1 MATTS
6 GGTPTPVAPGPK
18 IPGPIAP
25 RAVADDLFARA
36 YEFDFF
42 QAVRLLERLFP
53 KLRAVGRG
61 AKPDGEVVRFKSW
74 YALKFPS
81 ATVYDLKPPEGD
93 STTIVK
99 PPQMVITFLSMAGSS
114 GVLPR
119 HYTEMIL
126 RIDRDVRGPER
137 TALRE
142 FLDLF
147 THRFASLFFR
157 AWEKYRFM
165 IAYERG
171 EYALRDPDAFTHGLF
186 SLVGLGTS
194 GLRERMRVAI
204 PDADSS
210 PRDTVFGQPKE
221 TVLGKIDDLSTLW
234 FAGFFAQRPRNA
246 FSLEAM
252 LAALVRLPVKVCQFQ
267 GQWLRLDAMN
277 QSVMGPLNGNNCLGR
292 NVIVGDRIWDVQS
305 KIRIQLGPMTY
316 AQFLEFLPD
325 RAPRPERKGIF
336 LLAQFV
342 RLYLGPEIDVEFQLI
357 LKKEEV
363 PGCKIGPGLGLGSRL
378 GWNTWSKRKP
388 LPRDAADAVFQAE
401 EMIWIRPNG

>member
-1 MATTS
+1 MAATGS
-6 GGTPTPVAPGPK
+6 GAPAPLTALTPNGL
-18 IPGPIAP
+18 AP
-25 RAVADDLFARA
+25 RSIADELFVHA
-36 YEFDFF
+36 YDFDFF
-42 QAVRLLERLFP
+42 QAVRLLERLYP
-53 KLRAVGRG
+53 KLRPVGRG
-61 AKPDGEVVRFKSW
+61 TKPDVEAVRFKSW
-74 YALKFPS
+74 YSLKFPP
-81 ATVYDLKPPEGD
+81 ATVYDLKAPDPD
-93 STTIVK
+93 PAAIVK
-99 PPQMVITFLSMAGSS
+99 VPQMVVTFLSMAGAS

-147 THRFASLFFR
+147 THRFVSLFFR

-165 IAYERG
+165 VPYERG
-171 EYALRDPDAFTHGLF
+171 EYALRDPDAFTHGLL
-186 SLVGLGTS
+186 SLVGMGTS
-194 GLRERMRVAI
+194 GLRDRMRVAI
-204 PDADSS
+204 PDKETLG
-210 PRDTVFGQPKE
+210 RDAVFGQPKE

-252 LAALVRLPVKVCQFQ
+252 LAAFVGLPVKVCQFQ
-267 GQWLRLDAMN
+267 GQWLRLEAEN

-305 KIRIQLGPMTY
+305 KIRVQLGPMSY
-316 AQFLEFLPD
+316 PQFLEFLPD

-357 LKKEEV
+357 LKKDEV
-363 PGCKIGPGLGLGSRL
+363 PACKVGPGLGLGSRL

-388 LPRDAADAVFQAE
+388 SPRDAADAVFQADE
-401 EMIWIRPNG
+401 TIWLRPNG

>member
-1 MATTS
+1 MAATSSGATTPL
-6 GGTPTPVAPGPK
+6 TVPPAEGPWPPK
-18 IPGPIAP
+18 SI
-25 RAVADDLFARA
+25 ADDLFVRA
-36 YEFDFF
+36 YDFEFF

-74 YALKFPS
+74 YSLKFPP
-81 ATVYDLKPPEGD
+81 ATVYDLKAPETD
-93 STTIVK
+93 PAALVK
-99 PPQMVITFLSMAGSS
+99 VPQMVITFLSMAGAS

-165 IAYERG
+165 IPYERG
-171 EYALRDPDAFTHGLF
+171 EYGLRDPDSFTHGLF
-186 SLVGLGTS
+186 SLTGIGTS
-194 GLRERMRVAI
+194 GLRDRIRVAI
-204 PDADSS
+204 PEQDGV
-210 PRDTVFGQPKE
+210 PRDSYFGQAGE
-221 TVLGKIDDLSTLW
+221 TVLGKIDDLSLLW
-234 FAGFFAQRPRNA
+234 FSGFFAHRPRNA

-252 LAALVRLPVKVCQFQ
+252 LGALVRLPVKVCQFQ
-267 GQWLRLDAMN
+267 GQWLRLDQSN

-305 KIRIQLGPMTY
+305 KIRVQLGPMTY

-363 PGCKIGPGLGLGSRL
+363 PGCKVGLGTGLGSRL

-388 LPRDAADAVFQAE
+388 VLRDAADAVFQADE
-401 EMIWIRPNG
+401 TVWLRPGG